1 MRREVKIGILALVVF
16 LIFIWGYQ
24 FLKGK
29 NVFERN
35 NTFYIRYENV
45 DQLEVASPVLVNGFK
60 VGSVIKIKIDPED
73 YTRLIVTIDV
83 NEKIKVPKGSRAIIT
98 SSGLVGGKVIMID
111 IKGFCE
117 DDDCAQNGDFLKGE
131 ILSILGSMLPQN
143 EIDIYFKKLSSGL
156 IGVVDSLKNDEGGEK
171 IINDTKTI
179 ISNLSSITTN
189 LDALLKSNEKN
200 LNATFDNIQKLTLA
214 LKSNDAKINSII
226 ANINSI
232 TGTLKNSG
240 IDTLVGDGRNT
251 ITNLNQNLVK
261 LESVLNETDN
271 AVKKIDGL
279 LSGIEGGKGTLGKLI
294 KDDKMYD
301 ELNMTL
307 RHTNLLLQ
315 DLRLYPGRYFNLSL
329 FKLKKPPYQ
338 KVENDPALEQ
348 K

>member
-117 DDDCAQNGDFLKGE
+117 ADDCAQNGDFLKGE

-240 IDTLVGDGRNT
+240 IDTLVDDGRNT

>member
-240 IDTLVGDGRNT
+240 IDTLVDDGRNT
-251 ITNLNQNLVK
+251 ITNLNQNLMK

-338 KVENDPALEQ
+338 KVENDPALEH